1 MIQGRVNAQREAI
14 VRLIVHGPG
23 EAYAEVDAI
32 VDSGFAGSLTLPADV
47 IESLGL
53 VRQSGG
59 GAVLADGSVRHMELF
74 AANVEWEG
82 EQRPILVSAVG
93 EEPLLGMRLLEGYEL
108 KIAVEQDGVVE
119 ITPLQ

>member
-32 VDSGFAGSLTLPADV
+32 VDSEFAGSLTLPADV

-59 GAVLADGSVRHMELF
+59 AVLADVSVRHMELF

-119 ITPLQ
+119 ITPLK